1 MTPRS
6 TATCSPASPAPMSL
20 AATESIASP
29 ATADPAAAPVMTSP
43 DTAAPVA
50 MNPIAADPAATTPG
64 RRASGP
70 DGAAPPRREGLYGPR
85 GWSVRAGVRP
95 LLAACRDDL
104 RSVGPPAPARPG
116 PESEG
121 PAFDADFQGDDEDLW
136 GGAEN
141 LGGDAESPVLDEPGD
156 DAPFD
161 DYTPFHDLGP
171 QAAAR
176 LLQILPEAQLADRQN
191 LAPTLGALLR
201 ACARA
206 GGRVR
211 LSGYGIGPQRPDER
225 VTVEGLWIAD
235 ADLLALEI
243 SEIHDEYC
251 ACLALWE
258 TVRTRYELDAESAPD
273 EVRFVYRHWKH
284 GPLGT
289 WLWWD

>member
-6 TATCSPASPAPMSL
+6 TATCGPASPAPMSL

-29 ATADPAAAPVMTSP
+29 ATADPAAAPV
-43 DTAAPVA
+43 A

-70 DGAAPPRREGLYGPR
+70 DGVAPPRREGLYGPR

-104 RSVGPPAPARPG
+104 RSVGPPAPAHPG
-116 PESEG
+116 PEPEG
-121 PAFDADFQGDDEDLW
+121 SDFDAGFW
-136 GGAEN
+136 GGAED
-141 LGGDAESPVLDEPGD
+141 LGGDEPGD

-191 LAPTLGALLR
+191 LAPTLGSLLR

-206 GGRVR
+206 DGRVR
-211 LSGYGIGPQRPDER
+211 LSGYAIGPRRPDER
-225 VTVEGLWIAD
+225 VTVEALWIAD
-235 ADLLALEI
+235 PDLLDMEV
-243 SEIHDEYC
+243 HDEHDEGC
-251 ACLALWE
+251 CCRVLWD
-258 TVRTRYELDAESAPD
+258 TVRERYELDARALPD
-273 EVRFVYRHWKH
+273 EMRPMRRQWTH
-284 GPLGT
+284 GQVGT

>member
-1 MTPRS
+1 
-6 TATCSPASPAPMSL
+6 MSL

-29 ATADPAAAPVMTSP
+29 ATADPAAVPVMTSP

-70 DGAAPPRREGLYGPR
+70 DGVAPPRREGLYGPR

-116 PESEG
+116 PGPEG
-121 PAFDADFQGDDEDLW
+121 PDFDADFWSD
-136 GGAEN
+136 AEV
-141 LGGDAESPVLDEPGD
+141 LGGDAEAPVLDEYE
-156 DAPFD
+156 D

-176 LLQILPEAQLADRQN
+176 LLEVLPEAQLADRQN
-191 LAPTLGALLR
+191 LAPTLGSLLR
-201 ACARA
+201 ACACA
-206 GGRVR
+206 DGRVR
-211 LSGYGIGPQRPDER
+211 LSGYAIGPRRPDER
-225 VTVEGLWIAD
+225 VTVEALWIAD
-235 ADLLALEI
+235 PDLLGMEV
-243 SEIHDEYC
+243 HDEHDEGC
-251 ACLALWE
+251 CCRVLWDA
-258 TVRTRYELDAESAPD
+258 VRERYGLDARALPD
-273 EVRFVYRHWKH
+273 EMRPMRRQWTH
-284 GPLGT
+284 GQVGT

>member
-29 ATADPAAAPVMTSP
+29 ATADPAAAPV
-43 DTAAPVA
+43 A

-70 DGAAPPRREGLYGPR
+70 DGVAPPRREGLYGPR

-116 PESEG
+116 PEPEG
-121 PAFDADFQGDDEDLW
+121 PDFDAGFQGDDEDL
-136 GGAEN
+136 
-141 LGGDAESPVLDEPGD
+141 GGDAEGPVLDEPGD

-176 LLQILPEAQLADRQN
+176 LLEVLPEAQLADRQN
-191 LAPTLGALLR
+191 LAPTLGSLLR

-206 GGRVR
+206 DGRVR
-211 LSGYGIGPQRPDER
+211 LSGYAIGPRRPDER
-225 VTVEGLWIAD
+225 VTVEALWIAD
-235 ADLLALEI
+235 PDLLDMEV
-243 SEIHDEYC
+243 HDEHDEGC
-251 ACLALWE
+251 RCRVLWD
-258 TVRTRYELDAESAPD
+258 TVRERYGLDARALPD
-273 EVRFVYRHWKH
+273 EMRPMRRQWTH
-284 GPLGT
+284 GQVGT

>member
-1 MTPRS
+1 MAPRS
-6 TATCSPASPAPMSL
+6 TTCSPASPAPMSR
-20 AATESIASP
+20 AATESIASS

-43 DTAAPVA
+43 DTADPVA
-50 MNPIAADPAATTPG
+50 MNLTAADPAAACPA

-70 DGAAPPRREGLYGPR
+70 DGVAPPRQEGLYGPR

-104 RSVGPPAPARPG
+104 RSVGPPAPAHPGPG
-116 PESEG
+116 PEG
-121 PAFDADFQGDDEDLW
+121 PDFDADFW
-136 GGAEN
+136 
-141 LGGDAESPVLDEPGD
+141 GDAEAPVLDEPGD

-191 LAPTLGALLR
+191 LAPTLGSLLR

-206 GGRVR
+206 DGRVR
-211 LSGYGIGPQRPDER
+211 LSGYAIGPRRPDER
-225 VTVEGLWIAD
+225 VTVEALWIAD
-235 ADLLALEI
+235 PDLLGMEV
-243 SEIHDEYC
+243 HDEHDEGC
-251 ACLALWE
+251 CCRVLWD
-258 TVRTRYELDAESAPD
+258 TVRERYELDARALPD
-273 EVRFVYRHWKH
+273 EMRPMRRQWTH
-284 GPLGT
+284 GQVGT

>member
-29 ATADPAAAPVMTSP
+29 ATADPAAAPV
-43 DTAAPVA
+43 A

-70 DGAAPPRREGLYGPR
+70 DGVAPPRREGLYGPR

-116 PESEG
+116 PEPEG
-121 PAFDADFQGDDEDLW
+121 PDFDAGFWGDDEDL
-136 GGAEN
+136 GGDAEN
-141 LGGDAESPVLDEPGD
+141 LGGDAEGPVLDEPGD
-156 DAPFD
+156 EPFD

-176 LLQILPEAQLADRQN
+176 LLEVLPEAQLADRQN
-191 LAPTLGALLR
+191 LAPTLGSLLR

-206 GGRVR
+206 DGRVR
-211 LSGYGIGPQRPDER
+211 LSGYAIGPRRPDER
-225 VTVEGLWIAD
+225 VTVEALWIAD
-235 ADLLALEI
+235 PDLLDMEV
-243 SEIHDEYC
+243 HDEHDEGC
-251 ACLALWE
+251 RCRVLWD
-258 TVRTRYELDAESAPD
+258 TVRERYGLDARALPD
-273 EVRFVYRHWKH
+273 EMRPMRRQWTH
-284 GPLGT
+284 GQVGT

>member
-1 MTPRS
+1 MAPRS

-29 ATADPAAAPVMTSP
+29 ATADPAAAPV
-43 DTAAPVA
+43 A

-70 DGAAPPRREGLYGPR
+70 DGVAPPRREGLYGPR

-116 PESEG
+116 PEPEG
-121 PAFDADFQGDDEDLW
+121 PDFDAGFQGDDEDL
-136 GGAEN
+136 
-141 LGGDAESPVLDEPGD
+141 GGDAEGPVLDEPGD

-176 LLQILPEAQLADRQN
+176 LLEVLPEAQLADRQN
-191 LAPTLGALLR
+191 LAPTLGSLLR

-206 GGRVR
+206 DGRVR
-211 LSGYGIGPQRPDER
+211 LSGYAIGPRRPDER
-225 VTVEGLWIAD
+225 VTVEALWIAD
-235 ADLLALEI
+235 PDLLGMEV
-243 SEIHDEYC
+243 HDEHDEGC
-251 ACLALWE
+251 CCRVLWD
-258 TVRTRYELDAESAPD
+258 TVRERYGLDARALPD
-273 EVRFVYRHWKH
+273 EMRPMRRQWTH
-284 GPLGT
+284 GQVGT

>member
-1 MTPRS
+1 MAPRS
-6 TATCSPASPAPMSL
+6 TTCSPASPAPMSL

-29 ATADPAAAPVMTSP
+29 ATADPAAAPV
-43 DTAAPVA
+43 A

-70 DGAAPPRREGLYGPR
+70 DGVAPPRREGLYGPR

-116 PESEG
+116 PEPEG
-121 PAFDADFQGDDEDLW
+121 PDFDAGFQGDDEDL
-136 GGAEN
+136 
-141 LGGDAESPVLDEPGD
+141 GGDAEGPVLDEPGD

-176 LLQILPEAQLADRQN
+176 LLEVLPEAQLADRQN
-191 LAPTLGALLR
+191 LAPTLGSLLR

-206 GGRVR
+206 DGRVR
-211 LSGYGIGPQRPDER
+211 LSGYAIGPRRPDER
-225 VTVEGLWIAD
+225 VTVEALWIAD
-235 ADLLALEI
+235 PDLLDMEV
-243 SEIHDEYC
+243 HDEHDEGC
-251 ACLALWE
+251 CCRVLWD
-258 TVRTRYELDAESAPD
+258 TVRERYGLDARALPD
-273 EVRFVYRHWKH
+273 EMRPMRRQWTH
-284 GPLGT
+284 GQVGT

>member
-29 ATADPAAAPVMTSP
+29 ATADPAAAPVAMT
-43 DTAAPVA
+43 
-50 MNPIAADPAATTPG
+50 PIAADPAATTPG

-70 DGAAPPRREGLYGPR
+70 DGVAPPRREGLYGPR

-116 PESEG
+116 PEPEG
-121 PAFDADFQGDDEDLW
+121 PDFDAGFQGDDEDL
-136 GGAEN
+136 
-141 LGGDAESPVLDEPGD
+141 GGDAEGPVLDEPGD

-176 LLQILPEAQLADRQN
+176 LLEVLPEAQLADRQN
-191 LAPTLGALLR
+191 LAPTLGSLLR

-206 GGRVR
+206 DGRVR
-211 LSGYGIGPQRPDER
+211 LSGYAIGPRRPDER
-225 VTVEGLWIAD
+225 VTVEALWIAD
-235 ADLLALEI
+235 PDLLDMEV
-243 SEIHDEYC
+243 HDEHDEGC
-251 ACLALWE
+251 CCRVLWD
-258 TVRTRYELDAESAPD
+258 TVRERYGLDARALPD
-273 EVRFVYRHWKH
+273 EMRPMRRQWTH
-284 GPLGT
+284 GQVGT